1 MGRGVS
7 GRKSLGGGGGGG
19 SRQVYNID
27 TRTGQIT
34 TGNASGGGGGGST
47 RTERNTGGGGGANT
61 QSNNAKENARTNTAK
76 KSTTTQS
83 TKRYT
88 QKELASK
95 SRSQL
100 VKIAQQIYVRLGGHA
115 GLSESEAL
123 KRFNM
128 LIKGNST
135 TELRKYISR
144 NQGR

>member
-7 GRKSLGGGGGGG
+7 GSKSLGGGGGGG

-34 TGNASGGGGGGST
+34 TTNAGGGGGGST
-47 RTERNTGGGGGANT
+47 TQKEKTGGGGAANT
-61 QSNNAKENARTNTAK
+61 QSNNAKESARTNTAK
-76 KSTTTQS
+76 KSTNTQS

-115 GLSESEAL
+115 GLSASEAL

>member
-7 GRKSLGGGGGGG
+7 GSKSLGGGGGGG

-34 TGNASGGGGGGST
+34 TTNAGGGGGGST
-47 RTERNTGGGGGANT
+47 TQKEKTGGGSAANT

-76 KSTTTQS
+76 KSTITQS